1 MFSLWWLEMGGGC
14 GSFRAIDV
22 ESPLMAAK
30 WIYSTTRRIRYGCQP
45 NYLVTRFTTYP
56 LASAY
61 QHTEFFIL
69 FFTLQKNFCSA
80 KSLFIRVDSI
90 IYIVRRSSF
99 IFFCKQRRT
108 ISRLNKRTWQK
119 RNDSTNV
126 VIKKWKK
133 ESLWDG
139 KVVKKERSRPKA
151 SS

>member
-1 MFSLWWLEMGGGC
+1 MGGGC
-14 GSFRAIDV
+14 GSFRALDV

-56 LASAY
+56 LATAY

-99 IFFCKQRRT
+99 IFF
-108 ISRLNKRTWQK
+108 SANKEEPSHEQANMTK
-119 RNDSTNV
+119 
-126 VIKKWKK
+126 KKW
-133 ESLWDG
+133 
-139 KVVKKERSRPKA
+139 
-151 SS
+151 